1 MGQGA
6 FVRSAFVH
14 SEQFGKFKAYQGY
27 PWLFKRSD
35 ATYRLC
41 EKLQLFDHDWIS
53 IYKPNPASTA
63 DILSFHTKAYITI
76 LRKANEGVF
85 EEKWLRY
92 GLGTT
97 ECPVYT
103 GVYDYHA
110 LAAGG
115 TLLGVELINRDK
127 ADIVFSPT
135 GGFHHAGKDFAAGFC
150 YINDVVIAIRKWL
163 RLRKRVLF
171 IDIDAHHGDQVQQA
185 FYKTS
190 QVLCVSFHES
200 GKTLF
205 PFKTGFEDE
214 IGKGHGKGY
223 TINVPLPENTSD
235 EEFSWA
241 FGEIFLP
248 VAQRFKP
255 DIVVAA
261 LGADVLFSD
270 TFSHLRLTN
279 ISVNQ
284 ALKIIVQVSP
294 KLLALGCGGY
304 VLENIARTWTLAW
317 AVMNGLGPK
326 EEDTALFGGM
336 FWGDGLSSLN
346 DRPHF
351 VSDDVRKKVKSN
363 VRSVVRA
370 IKKNVFPILEI
381 KA

>member
-1 MGQGA
+1 M
-6 FVRSAFVH
+6 RSAFIH
-14 SEQFGKFKAYQGY
+14 SQQFARFKAYPGY
-27 PWLFKRSD
+27 PWQFERSEV
-35 ATYRLC
+35 TYRLC
-41 EKLQLFDHDWIS
+41 KKLQLFDHDWTG
-53 IYKPNPASTA
+53 IYSPKPASTA
-63 DILSFHTKAYITI
+63 DILSFHTKEYVTI
-76 LRKANEGVF
+76 LKKANKGVF
-85 EEKWLRY
+85 EEKWLKY

-97 ECPVYT
+97 ECPVYK

-110 LAAGG
+110 LAAGS
-115 TLLGVELINRDK
+115 TLVGAELISRDK

-135 GGFHHAGKDFAAGFC
+135 GGFHHAGKDFASGFC

-163 RLRKRVLF
+163 RRRKRVLL
-171 IDIDAHHGDQVQQA
+171 IDMDAHHSDQVQEA
-185 FYKTS
+185 FYRTS
-190 QVLCVSFHES
+190 RVMCVSFHES

-214 IGKGHGKGY
+214 IGKGRGKGY

-235 EEFSWA
+235 QEFLWA

-248 VAQRFKP
+248 VAQGFKP

-270 TFSHLRLTN
+270 PFSHLQLTN
-279 ISVNQ
+279 ISVSQ
-284 ALKIIVQVSP
+284 ALEIIVQVSP

-304 VLENIARTWTLAW
+304 VLKDIARTWTLAW

-336 FWGDGLSSLN
+336 FWGDSLSSLK

-351 VSDDVRKKVKSN
+351 VSDDIRKKVRSN
-363 VRSVVRA
+363 LHSVVRT
-370 IKKNVFPILEI
+370 IQKNVFPILGI
-381 KA
+381 KP